1 MAENDAPLTPD
12 EWEMY
17 RRLIRDYIQSQWR
30 PQQHVLER
38 ISQMPYGTPPSDS
51 VELVGW
57 ALAEHGCHDWALDAI
72 DVDARARHDAK
83 GSAWYLDVEDGVALQ
98 ESDPPDPEATGED

>member
-1 MAENDAPLTPD
+1 MAENEAPLTPD

-17 RRLIRDYIQSQWR
+17 RRLIRDYIESNWSPPR
-30 PQQHVLER
+30 EDVLER

-57 ALAEHGCHDWALDAI
+57 ALAEHGGHDSGLDAI

-83 GSAWYLDVEDGVALQ
+83 GSAWYLAVEDGDTHQ
-98 ESDPPDPEATGED
+98 DP

>member
-1 MAENDAPLTPD
+1 VAEDDPPLTPD

-17 RRLIRDYIQSQWR
+17 RRLIRDYIESQWS
-30 PQQHVLER
+30 PQEDVLAR
-38 ISQMPYGTPPSDS
+38 IAQMPYGTPPSDS

-57 ALAEHGCHDWALDAI
+57 ALAEHGCHDWVLDAI

-83 GSAWYLDVEDGVALQ
+83 GSAWYLAVDEASREREAGSPDEDV
-98 ESDPPDPEATGED
+98 SDDQ